1 MHPFQGPFI
10 LPEQCKWV
18 AVARILQV
26 KAPLN
31 RKGSVISPNSF
42 QVKVP
47 VGSVYLFTQ
56 SAVYVRKGEKI
67 GLFVLEPSVRILT
80 LPWKKSCHKIN
91 V

>member
-1 MHPFQGPFI
+1 M
-10 LPEQCKWV
+10 
-18 AVARILQV
+18 
-26 KAPLN
+26 
-31 RKGSVISPNSF
+31 
-42 QVKVP
+42 P

-80 LPWKKSCHKIN
+80 LPWKKSCHKRN